1 MLLIRRVGPHNL
13 DVFRAVHRKLHPM
26 PVVADGHIG
35 WKPMPWRAAPV
46 QVESKC
52 SCSHGPACL
61 AGALQRRVGRRLV
74 REAARRW
81 TGRRPVATTPLTIL
95 VTFALSWQPK
105 KEQYER
111 ASSSLGVSPRELHL
125 ALFPQGQPR
134 RGLASQK

>member
-26 PVVADGHIG
+26 PVVADGDIG

-52 SCSHGPACL
+52 SCSHGP
-61 AGALQRRVGRRLV
+61 VGRRLV

-95 VTFALSWQPK
+95 VTFGLSWQPK
-105 KEQYER
+105 NRQYEP
-111 ASSSLGVSPRELHL
+111 ASSSLGVSPRSSTW
-125 ALFPQGQPR
+125 PSSR
-134 RGLASQK
+134 RVNRDAGSRHKSEV